1 MELQNFTTTP
11 LNSKFSFDTC
21 GVPRILRIINRF
33 NLGGPTYNASYL
45 TRHLADRYETMLVGG
60 PPEAGESDSLFIP
73 ESLGLDVR
81 ILNNV
86 RRNVHPLRDR
96 KGYRELRQLIREFKP
111 DIVHTHASKAGALGR
126 LAAAHENV
134 PVVVHTFHGHVFR
147 NYFGPSKTKAYINV
161 ERYLAKRTDGLIA
174 ISKSQH
180 EDLTQ
185 VFRIA
190 PASKVNVI
198 PLGFDL
204 NRFQTDMNAKRT
216 AWRAQHGIEEHVKCV
231 GIIGRLA
238 PIKNHEAF
246 LRIAAMDRRDDV
258 RFYIIGDG
266 SERNKLEDLAR
277 ELDLLGTHPK
287 VFFTSWEFEIDKAL
301 AGLDVIALTSLNE
314 GTPVSLIEAMA
325 ASKPVISMKAGG
337 VADIV
342 QDGESGVLLEQG
354 DLNGFSSQLDLLLND
369 AALCGGLAA
378 RGRERA
384 LARHGL
390 QRLIHKTDEY
400 YQLLLSRK
408 GI

>member
-1 MELQNFTTTP
+1 M
-11 LNSKFSFDTC
+11 
-21 GVPRILRIINRF
+21 
-33 NLGGPTYNASYL
+33 
-45 TRHLADRYETMLVGG
+45 ADGYETMLVGG
-60 PPEAGESDSLFIP
+60 PPEMGESDSLFIP

-86 RRNVHPLRDR
+86 RRNVNPLRDY
-96 KGYRELRQLIREFKP
+96 KGYKDLRKLIRDFKP

-147 NYFGPSKTKAYINV
+147 NYFGPLKTKAYINV
-161 ERYLAKRTDGLIA
+161 ESYLAKRTDGLIA

-180 EDLTQ
+180 DDLTQ

-204 NRFQTDMNAKRT
+204 QRFQTDMSSKRT
-216 AWRAQHGIEEHVKCV
+216 AWRAQHGIEEHIKCV

-238 PIKNHEAF
+238 PIKHHEAF
-246 LRIAAMDRRDDV
+246 LRIAAMNERDDV

-266 SERNKLEDLAR
+266 SERHKLEALAR
-277 ELDLLGTHPK
+277 ELELLGAQPK

-301 AGLDVIALTSLNE
+301 AGLDVVALTSLNE

-337 VADIV
+337 VEDIV
-342 QDGESGVLLEQG
+342 QDGVSGILLEQG
-354 DLNGFSSQLDLLLND
+354 DLMGFAAQLDILLND
-369 AALCGGLAA
+369 MVLCGGLAA

-390 QRLIHKTDEY
+390 DRLIHETDEY

-408 GI
+408 GN